1 MDAVEFLKEKN
12 RMCNSFNDCCKDK
25 ESKTF
30 FCEIHTK
37 LNETRETC
45 AEYCNNH
52 PEETV
57 AIVEKW
63 SKEHPRKTRQSEFLR
78 MFPKAR
84 LFNGVLTIDSCKI
97 DSSKFNT
104 EECHM
109 YDEFGTLGCDECRKQ
124 FWNEEVE

>member
-12 RMCNSFNDCCKDK
+12 RMCNSFDNCCKDR

-30 FCEIHTK
+30 FCEIHTE

-45 AEYCNNH
+45 AEYCKNH

-63 SKEHPRKTRQSEFLR
+63 SKNHPKKTRQSEFLK
-78 MFPKAR
+78 MFPDADIAEDGYLRINPCYLSQGRCPKNAD
-84 LFNGVLTIDSCKI
+84 FNCCVK
-97 DSSKFNT
+97 
-104 EECHM
+104 
-109 YDEFGTLGCDECRKQ
+109 CREQ
-124 FWNEEVE
+124 FWNEVIE